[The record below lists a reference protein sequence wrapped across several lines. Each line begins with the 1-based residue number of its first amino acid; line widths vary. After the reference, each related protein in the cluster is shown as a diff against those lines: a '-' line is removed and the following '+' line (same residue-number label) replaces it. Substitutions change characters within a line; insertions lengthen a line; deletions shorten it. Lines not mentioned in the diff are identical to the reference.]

1 MTKLKI
7 GGALPAQARAALEP
21 HVAALYARPGVRRMI
36 VGELHHVERTQ
47 PAPDGESEPSVTMR
61 LSAVEV
67 VPDDHE
73 GIVRELMSSMY
84 VERTARGTLTEEDEL
99 QLAQST
105 IEATAGLYSHV
116 QVARLAAGIRLALDY
131 AARVI
136 ASEKLTASELR
147 HELDAIRTQLGKV
160 LSGGHGRE
168 DEAGEVDE

>member
-1 MTKLKI
+1 
-7 GGALPAQARAALEP
+7 
-21 HVAALYARPGVRRMI
+21 
-36 VGELHHVERTQ
+36 
-47 PAPDGESEPSVTMR
+47 
-61 LSAVEV
+61 
-67 VPDDHE
+67 
-73 GIVRELMSSMY
+73 
-84 VERTARGTLTEEDEL
+84 
-99 QLAQST
+99 
-105 IEATAGLYSHV
+105 V